1 MNVEETQ
8 QFTATAYDQNNH
20 PISADFSWTTS
31 NPTVGT
37 IDSTGFFTATA
48 PGTTTVKAENGTVYG
63 TASVSVTALNFEFNI
78 VLTKTKCD
86 PEEIVD
92 IVLIFEEDNG
102 IVVSGIS
109 QIEYRFDSEN
119 WIQESVSLIGPGVY
133 QFTAQ
138 YPSTPGHHTISVR
151 TTIDSDI
158 IQNTESFFLNYLSK
172 EIPVV
177 LVHDYSQD
185 PSSLTLLKDRL
196 ENDGFDV
203 YLSDYSP
210 GEPNCDAMGDI
221 KWYAQVLKLE
231 ITNIKED
238 TGADRVDLVG
248 PGMGGLVARWYVE
261 KLDGNTNVRKLILV
275 GTPNHGSGLFGSG
288 HLEVGFS
295 EHGPGIGEVVKLY
308 IVLTKCMVG
317 VIKSCSDPSPI
328 PGILVPSLG
337 EASRQ
342 MTLHNEFL
350 NELNYDDPKKS
361 SGEDKLAAGVHYM
374 TIAGKKWFY
383 FVSPFMGLKSN
394 DGFVTVDSVRLD
406 GVYGENHME
415 FGVTH
420 KELTE
425 DGEVYAKITE
435 RLATKSLGRLHA
447 APTFEYR
454 TQGQNTTQPQLHPSI
469 LGTIENTSQSSNLTI
484 SFTNSTTF
492 VLIWE
497 QGDLDL
503 RLISPNGTVINSTTY
518 TEGMNITYYPSDG
531 TTIEGYEIKSPTQG
545 MWIADVIPTNVSG
558 KVNYTLMTNLVTNLT
573 ISVLPNKYNYYRGEQ
588 INVTANLTYF
598 SVPVANTSMS
608 IKIIRPDGNVE
619 NITLNK
625 INEN

>member
-1 MNVEETQ
+1 
-8 QFTATAYDQNNH
+8 
-20 PISADFSWTTS
+20 
-31 NPTVGT
+31 
-37 IDSTGFFTATA
+37 
-48 PGTTTVKAENGTVYG
+48 VYG
-63 TASVSVTALNFEFNI
+63 AASVSVTALNFEFYI

-92 IVLIFEEDNG
+92 IVLIFDEGEG
-102 IVVSGIS
+102 IVISGIS
-109 QIEYRFDSEN
+109 QIEYRFDSET
-119 WIQESVSLIGPGVY
+119 WKQESVNLIGPGVY

-158 IQNTESFFLNYLSK
+158 IQNTESFSLNYLSE

-185 PSSLTLLKDRL
+185 PSSLSLLKDRL

-203 YLSDYSP
+203 YLCDYSP

-231 ITNIKED
+231 IMNIKED
-238 TGADRVDLVG
+238 TGADMVDIVG

-261 KLDGNTNVRKLILV
+261 KLDGNSNVRKLILV

-342 MTLHNEFL
+342 MTLHNKFL
-350 NELNYDDPKKS
+350 NDLNYDDPNKS

-454 TQGQNTTQPQLHPSI
+454 TQGQNTTPPQLHPSI
-469 LGTIENTSQSSNLTI
+469 LGTIENTLQSSNLTI
-484 SFTNSTTF
+484 SFTNTTTF

-497 QGDLDL
+497 QCDLDL
-503 RLISPNGTVINSTTY
+503 RLISPNGTVINSTTH
-518 TEGMNITYYPSDG
+518 TEEMNITYYPSDG
-531 TTIEGYEIKSPTQG
+531 TTIEGYEIESPTQG
-545 MWIADVIPTNVSG
+545 TWMADVIPINVSG
-558 KVNYTLMTNLVTNLT
+558 KVNYTLMTTLVTNLT

-598 SVPVANTSMS
+598 GVPVVNTSMP
-608 IKIIRPDGNVE
+608 IKITRPDGKVE

-625 INEN
+625 INENYLGTYTNTNVTGQYGIIATANGTLNGKYR